1 MPSKVLLEVQNRSIL
16 EIHLNRLSK
25 SNLIDEI
32 LVATT
37 TNPSDDKI
45 IEILVKLG
53 YKFFRGSEDDVLD
66 RYYNAAIEANADII
80 VRITSDCPLIDP
92 EIIDNI
98 ILEHIKY
105 SKDFTSNIIQRTFP
119 DGMDVEV
126 FSFNALKKA
135 WIEANTLQDRE
146 HVTYFIW
153 KNSNLMGG
161 ELFTAHNVLV
171 DNDQDYSNLRLTL
184 DHPEDFDLIT
194 TLIRNIGSNKTW
206 YEYVKEL
213 SNNPLLVEINKIHVK

>member
-105 SKDFTSNIIQRTFP
+105 SKDHHI
-119 DGMDVEV
+119 
-126 FSFNALKKA
+126 KKV
-135 WIEANTLQDRE
+135 I
-146 HVTYFIW
+146 FI
-153 KNSNLMGG
+153 
-161 ELFTAHNVLV
+161 
-171 DNDQDYSNLRLTL
+171 
-184 DHPEDFDLIT
+184 
-194 TLIRNIGSNKTW
+194 
-206 YEYVKEL
+206 
-213 SNNPLLVEINKIHVK
+213 